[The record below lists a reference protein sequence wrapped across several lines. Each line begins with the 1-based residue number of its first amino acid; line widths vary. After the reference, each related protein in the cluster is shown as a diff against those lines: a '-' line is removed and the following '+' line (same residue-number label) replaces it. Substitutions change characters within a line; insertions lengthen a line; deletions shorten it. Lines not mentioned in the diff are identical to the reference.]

1 MDSPSDIARRLA
13 DHAETVC
20 RRYLSNGR
28 REGRYWL
35 VGDVRNT
42 PGRSLYVRLS
52 ASDGMNGQAGKWNDA
67 ASGEHGDL
75 LDVIAA
81 ACGHDSLRETLAEA
95 RQFLSLPLPEPAPS
109 SKARARKAPSGTP
122 AAARRLWAASRPI
135 IGTPVVA
142 YLAGRGIANLGDLA
156 ALRFHPRCYYRPSI
170 DDAPD
175 VRRTWPA
182 IIAAVTDEAGEIV
195 GVHRT
200 WLGPGGGKAP
210 VACPRRAMGHLLGSG
225 VRFGPSAPVMAA
237 GEGIETILSLREILP
252 GLPMIA
258 GLSAAHLAAIHFPEP
273 LRRFYVACDADPAG
287 EGALKTLVERAGPRG
302 IEIVPLWPERDDFNR
317 DLCGLGRRRF
327 GDRIAP
333 QLLGEDAARYLVR

>member
-13 DHAETVC
+13 EHAEAVC

-28 REGRYWL
+28 REGRYWF

-52 ASDGMNGQAGKWNDA
+52 ASDGANGQVGKWTDA

-81 ACGHDSLRETLAEA
+81 TCGHSSLRETLAEA
-95 RQFLSLPLPEPAPS
+95 RRYLSLPQPDPAPPLNG
-109 SKARARKAPSGTP
+109 RATQPPSGTP

-135 IGTPVVA
+135 MGTLVAA
-142 YLAGRGIANLGDLA
+142 YLAERGIAGASDLA
-156 ALRFHPRCYYRPSI
+156 ALRFHPKCYFRPSS

-175 VRRTWPA
+175 VRRAWPA
-182 IIAAVTDEAGEIV
+182 MIAAVTDEAGNIV

-200 WLGPGGGKAP
+200 WLNPGGGKAP

-258 GLSAAHLAAIHFPEP
+258 GLSATHLAAIHFPEP

-287 EGALKTLVERAGPRG
+287 EGALKTLVERAGARG